1 MEDKS
6 NAMLLVATDIAP
18 ADEED
23 FNRWYDR
30 EHVEERVRIAGFLSG
45 TRYQSLLGG
54 RKYLGLYRT
63 ESLASFTSQAYQ
75 TAFTRQTPWS
85 VANLAKMQDPMRRV
99 CAVESVTGIG
109 TGSYLAILVLA
120 SRSPGDKLKAEVAA
134 LGALLRE
141 QNGFVR
147 CSLLTPDEILSS
159 PLPNESRDNRELL
172 PMILLESSS
181 AEASR
186 TLAASTCQTLQHPPG
201 EVQYYGLSWQLTTQE
216 LKS

>member
-120 SRSPGDKLKAEVAA
+120 SRSPGNKLKAEVAA

-147 CSLLTPDEILSS
+147 CSLLTPDETLSS

-186 TLAASTCQTLQHPPG
+186 TLAASICQTLQHPPG